1 METIIKNVDYLCPN
15 LAAAQCGTGYVTIEK
30 SYVKYFKDTP
40 NVKKVILR
48 TKNAWGKRIQGTY
61 YCKKLYI

>member
-15 LAAAQCGTGYVTIEK
+15 LAASQCGAGYVAIEK
-30 SYVKYFKDTP
+30 SHVKYYKDTP
-40 NVKKVILR
+40 NFKKVVLR
-48 TKNAWGKRIQGTY
+48 TRNAWGKRIQETY

>member
-15 LAAAQCGTGYVTIEK
+15 LAAAQCGTGYVTINK
-30 SYVKYFKDTP
+30 SFVKEWAQTD
-40 NVKKVILR
+40 VKKVILR
-48 TKNAWGKRIQGTY
+48 TKNAWGKRIQETY